1 MSNFTLSH
9 SGAQSG
15 RARAHARSAA
25 RRGCLLVARSKSRAV
40 LSSAVGWVSPT
51 EGDLSVTAAEAT
63 KRWVTT
69 GNAVIKSQDGSWY
82 TAVKVRKVAR
92 AGEFSVLGTPKRRQK
107 ARASDEHDH

>member
-1 MSNFTLSH
+1 MHACAASERAVQERTLRPRIH
-9 SGAQSG
+9 LD
-15 RARAHARSAA
+15 RMV
-25 RRGCLLVARSKSRAV
+25 LARSKSRAI

-51 EGDLSVTAAEAT
+51 EGDLSVAAAEAT